1 MEFLKARWC
10 CSSMA
15 KVENEL
21 IGKQILPVLSVDFYR
36 ETITV
41 LVGVSPVIC
50 DRAEV
55 EIV

>member
-1 MEFLKARWC
+1 
-10 CSSMA
+10 MA

>member
-1 MEFLKARWC
+1 MV
-10 CSSMA
+10 

-21 IGKQILPVLSVDFYR
+21 IGRRILHVLSVDFYR

-41 LVGVSPVIC
+41 LVGVTPVIC
-50 DRAEV
+50 DRSEV